1 MTERPKDSIELGALP
16 EAKDPIV
23 AELWETLLGE
33 TGCDIGIVD
42 QDGRF
47 LFVSPRLSY
56 WRPENARTGL
66 TVQELLPSEAANERM
81 ELFRRV
87 ASTGRPIVLHSV
99 WRGVRTR
106 TTLRRLPNLHGGPVR
121 ILVTCR
127 GTVPSDRD
135 RSETNEIEH
144 VYAKFVD
151 NGRLAVLTPRE
162 LEILRLVA
170 QGLTTASIAK
180 KLFRS
185 RKTIEAHRLALGN
198 KLGVRNRVELARI
211 AMEAGLLNEES
222 PLDALL
228 NDDEDSENEEG
239 NEPRDDAGP
248 SGFGQSGGGERS
260 PRRPRKIAMPEEA

>member
-1 MTERPKDSIELGALP
+1 MTERPLTTSDNLALP
-16 EAKDPIV
+16 ELKDPLV
-23 AELWETLLGE
+23 ADLWETLLGD

-47 LFVSPRLSY
+47 LFVSPKLSY
-56 WRPENARTGL
+56 WRPENARAGL
-66 TVQELLPSEAANERM
+66 TVSELLPSEAANERM

-87 ASTGRPIVLHSV
+87 AATGRPIVLHSV

-106 TTLRRLPNLHGGPVR
+106 TTLRRLPVGTGGLVR

-127 GTVPSDRD
+127 GTVPADRD
-135 RSETNEIEH
+135 RAETTEIEH
-144 VYAKFVD
+144 VHAKFVD
-151 NGRLAVLTPRE
+151 HGRLAVLTPRE

-170 QGLTTASIAK
+170 QGLTTANIAK

-211 AMEAGLLNEES
+211 AMEAGLLNEDLPS
-222 PLDALL
+222 LPASAADAEQGADED
-228 NDDEDSENEEG
+228 DDERQ
-239 NEPRDDAGP
+239 PRK
-248 SGFGQSGGGERS
+248 S
-260 PRRPRKIAMPEEA
+260 RKIATQD

>member
-1 MTERPKDSIELGALP
+1 MTERPLQTIESTALP
-16 EAKDPIV
+16 ELKNPIV
-23 AELWETLLGE
+23 AELWDALLTD
-33 TGCDIGIVD
+33 TGSDIGIVD

-47 LFVSPRLSY
+47 LFVSHNLSY

-66 TVQELLPSEAANERM
+66 TVSELLPADAANERM
-81 ELFRRV
+81 EILRRV
-87 ASTGRPIVLHSV
+87 ASTGKPIVLHSI

-106 TTLRRLPNLHGGPVR
+106 TTLRRLPSGDGGVVR

-135 RSETNEIEH
+135 RGANQEIEQVH
-144 VYAKFVD
+144 AKFVD
-151 NGRLAVLTPRE
+151 HGRLAVLTPRE

-170 QGLTTASIAK
+170 QGLTTANIAK

-211 AMEAGLLNEES
+211 AMEAGLLNEAS
-222 PLDALL
+222 A
-228 NDDEDSENEEG
+228 
-239 NEPRDDAGP
+239 EPAVDP
-248 SGFGQSGGGERS
+248 
-260 PRRPRKIAMPEEA
+260 RPREGRTHFSEATPERRTRRIATAE